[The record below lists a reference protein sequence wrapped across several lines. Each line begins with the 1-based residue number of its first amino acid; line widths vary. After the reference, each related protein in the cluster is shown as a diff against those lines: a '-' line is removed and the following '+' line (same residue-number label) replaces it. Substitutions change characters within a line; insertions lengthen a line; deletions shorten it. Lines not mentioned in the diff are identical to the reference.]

1 MPTPLFGRGH
11 ELNREFN
18 KGTGG
23 VMSVAEKVSDLV
35 SPLCSSANVE
45 LVDIELNGGVL
56 KIVIDQSEGLN
67 TEVLAD
73 MTREISR
80 QLDHEE
86 PFPGSYTLEVTSPG
100 LERPLKKPQHFEKA
114 VGSLITLKKVPG
126 SPGERRIEG
135 ILKSTSSTGISV
147 EQEDGSFHEVSF
159 ELIQKA
165 RTVFVW
171 QPDSKSTESSGEK
184 EKILDGRIE
193 Q

>member
-1 MPTPLFGRGH
+1 
-11 ELNREFN
+11 
-18 KGTGG
+18 
-23 VMSVAEKVSDLV
+23 MSVAEKVSDLV

-56 KIVIDQSEGLN
+56 KIVIDKSEGLN

-80 QLDHEE
+80 QLDHAE
-86 PFPGSYTLEVTSPG
+86 PVPGSYTLEVTSPG
-100 LERPLKKPQHFEKA
+100 LERPLKKPEHFEKA
-114 VGSLITLKKVPG
+114 VGSLITVKKIPG
-126 SPGERRIEG
+126 FAGERRIEG
-135 ILKSTSSTGISV
+135 ILMSTSSTGISV
-147 EQEDGSFHEVSF
+147 ELEDRSSEEVSF
-159 ELIQKA
+159 ESIQKA

-171 QPDSKSTESSGEK
+171 QQDSKSTKSSGGK

>member
-1 MPTPLFGRGH
+1 
-11 ELNREFN
+11 
-18 KGTGG
+18 
-23 VMSVAEKVSDLV
+23 MSVAEKVSDLV

-80 QLDHEE
+80 QWDHEE
-86 PFPGSYTLEVTSPG
+86 PVPGSYTLEVTSPG

-114 VGSLITLKKVPG
+114 VGSLITLKKVSG
-126 SPGERRIEG
+126 SSGERRLEG
-135 ILKSTSSTGISV
+135 ILKSSSSSEISI
-147 EQEDGSFHEVSF
+147 ELEDGSLQEVPY
-159 ELIQKA
+159 EIIQKA

-171 QPDSKSTESSGEK
+171 QPESESFRSFGEK
-184 EKILDGRIE
+184 EKIIDGRIE

>member
-1 MPTPLFGRGH
+1 
-11 ELNREFN
+11 
-18 KGTGG
+18 
-23 VMSVAEKVSDLV
+23 MSVAEKVSDLV

-86 PFPGSYTLEVTSPG
+86 PVPGSYTLEVTSPG

-147 EQEDGSFHEVSF
+147 EGEDGSFHEVSF

-171 QPDSKSTESSGEK
+171 QPDSKSPKSSGRQ

>member
-1 MPTPLFGRGH
+1 
-11 ELNREFN
+11 
-18 KGTGG
+18 
-23 VMSVAEKVSDLV
+23 MSVAEKVSDLV

-86 PFPGSYTLEVTSPG
+86 PIPGSYTLEVTSPG

-114 VGSLITLKKVPG
+114 VGSLITLKKV
-126 SPGERRIEG
+126 EG
-135 ILKSTSSTGISV
+135 ILKSSSSSEISI
-147 EQEDGSFHEVSF
+147 ELEDGSLQEVPY
-159 ELIQKA
+159 EIIQKA

-171 QPDSKSTESSGEK
+171 QPESESFRSFGEK
-184 EKILDGRIE
+184 EKIIDGRIE

>member
-1 MPTPLFGRGH
+1 
-11 ELNREFN
+11 
-18 KGTGG
+18 
-23 VMSVAEKVSDLV
+23 MSVAEKVSDLV
-35 SPLCSSANVE
+35 FPLCSSANVE

-86 PFPGSYTLEVTSPG
+86 PIPGSYTLEVTSPG

-114 VGSLITLKKVPG
+114 VGSLITLKKTPG

-135 ILKSTSSTGISV
+135 ILMSVSSTGISV
-147 EQEDGSFHEVSF
+147 EMEDGSFQDVDF

-171 QPDSKSTESSGEK
+171 QTESKSTENSTRK

>member
-1 MPTPLFGRGH
+1 
-11 ELNREFN
+11 
-18 KGTGG
+18 
-23 VMSVAEKVSDLV
+23 MSVAEKVSDLV

-45 LVDIELNGGVL
+45 LVDIELNGGIL

-73 MTREISR
+73 VTREISR

-86 PFPGSYTLEVTSPG
+86 PVPGSYTLEVTSPG
-100 LERPLKKPQHFEKA
+100 LERPLKKPEHFEKA
-114 VGSLITLKKVPG
+114 VGSLITVKKIPG
-126 SPGERRIEG
+126 SAGERRIEG
-135 ILKSTSSTGISV
+135 ILMSTSCTGISV
-147 EQEDGSFHEVSF
+147 ELEDRSSQEVSF
-159 ELIQKA
+159 ESIQKA

-171 QPDSKSTESSGEK
+171 QQDSKSTKASGGK

>member
-1 MPTPLFGRGH
+1 
-11 ELNREFN
+11 
-18 KGTGG
+18 
-23 VMSVAEKVSDLV
+23 MSVAEKVSDLV
-35 SPLCSSANVE
+35 FPLCSSANVE

-86 PFPGSYTLEVTSPG
+86 PIPGSYTLEVTSPG

-114 VGSLITLKKVPG
+114 VGSLITLKKNPG
-126 SPGERRIEG
+126 APGERRIEG
-135 ILKSTSSTGISV
+135 ILKSVSSTGISV
-147 EQEDGSFHEVSF
+147 EMEDGSLKEVDF

-171 QPDSKSTESSGEK
+171 QTESKSTVNSAGK

>member
-1 MPTPLFGRGH
+1 
-11 ELNREFN
+11 
-18 KGTGG
+18 
-23 VMSVAEKVSDLV
+23 MSVAEKVSDLV
-35 SPLCSSANVE
+35 SPLCSNANVE
-45 LVDIELNGGVL
+45 LIDIELNGGVL

-86 PFPGSYTLEVTSPG
+86 PVPGSYTLEVTSPG

-114 VGSLITLKKVPG
+114 VGSLITLKKVSG

-147 EQEDGSFHEVSF
+147 EQEDGSSHEVSF
-159 ELIQKA
+159 DLIQKA
-165 RTVFVW
+165 RTVFIW
-171 QPDSKSTESSGEK
+171 KPDSKSTQSSGEK

>member
-1 MPTPLFGRGH
+1 
-11 ELNREFN
+11 
-18 KGTGG
+18 
-23 VMSVAEKVSDLV
+23 MSVTEKVSDLV

-45 LVDIELNGGVL
+45 LVDIELNGSVL

-73 MTREISR
+73 VTREISR
-80 QLDHEE
+80 KLDHEE
-86 PFPGSYTLEVTSPG
+86 PVPGSYTLEVTSPG

-126 SPGERRIEG
+126 SSGERRIEG
-135 ILKSTSSTGISV
+135 ILKSTSSTKISV
-147 EQEDGSFHEVSF
+147 ELENGSFQEVPF

-171 QPDSKSTESSGEK
+171 QPESKSNESSGEK

>member
-1 MPTPLFGRGH
+1 
-11 ELNREFN
+11 
-18 KGTGG
+18 
-23 VMSVAEKVSDLV
+23 MSVAEKVSDLV
-35 SPLCSSANVE
+35 FPLCSSANVE

-86 PFPGSYTLEVTSPG
+86 PIPGSYTLEVTSPG

-114 VGSLITLKKVPG
+114 VGTLITLKKTPG

-135 ILKSTSSTGISV
+135 ILKSVCSTGISV
-147 EQEDGSFHEVSF
+147 EMEDGSFQEVDF

-171 QPDSKSTESSGEK
+171 QTESKLTDNSAGK

>member
-86 PFPGSYTLEVTSPG
+86 PVPGLYTLEVTSPG

-126 SPGERRIEG
+126 SSGERRIEG

>member
-1 MPTPLFGRGH
+1 
-11 ELNREFN
+11 
-18 KGTGG
+18 
-23 VMSVAEKVSDLV
+23 
-35 SPLCSSANVE
+35 
-45 LVDIELNGGVL
+45 
-56 KIVIDQSEGLN
+56 
-67 TEVLAD
+67 

-86 PFPGSYTLEVTSPG
+86 PVPGSYTLEVTSPG

-135 ILKSTSSTGISV
+135 ILKSSSSSEISI
-147 EQEDGSFHEVSF
+147 ELEDGTLQEVPY
-159 ELIQKA
+159 EVIQKA

-171 QPDSKSTESSGEK
+171 QPDSESFKSSSEK

>member
-11 ELNREFN
+11 ALIDNLIRRI
-18 KGTGG
+18 GG
-23 VMSVAEKVSDLV
+23 AMSVAEKVSDLV
-35 SPLCSSANVE
+35 FPLCSSANVE

-86 PFPGSYTLEVTSPG
+86 PIPGSYTLEVTSPG

-114 VGSLITLKKVPG
+114 VGSLITLKKTPG

-135 ILKSTSSTGISV
+135 ILKSVSSTGISV
-147 EQEDGSFHEVSF
+147 EMEDGSFQEVDF

-171 QPDSKSTESSGEK
+171 QTETKSTENSVGK